1 MTTLSVSTTLPTVAM
16 RSAGDFDAMWREMAQ
31 TDKLVWTIA
40 HESLPDLY
48 STWEPRIDFAE
59 QDDAYVLHA
68 ELPGMQRDDITVE
81 YRDGMPACGEQTM
94 ASASHGTV
102 PRIKHGYRAFAR
114 RFVLSKV
121 AADAMATTYT
131 HGVKCACPKWL
142 RCSTSRAP
150 CIWRHDVRPLL
161 SSYVEV
167 TSKNC
172 MTLAT
177 VKWACLWL
185 VGHAQYGA

>member
-1 MTTLSVSTTLPTVAM
+1 MTTLSASTTLPTVAM

-48 STWEPRIDFAE
+48 SAWEPRIDFVE

-68 ELPGMQRDDITVE
+68 ELHGMQRDDITVA
-81 YRDGMPACGEQTM
+81 YRDGMLTVRGEQTI

-114 RFVLSKV
+114 RFVLSKPV
-121 AADAMATTYT
+121 EADAIATTYV
-131 HGVKCACPKWL
+131 HGVLEVHLPK
-142 RCSTSRAP
+142 
-150 CIWRHDVRPLL
+150 V
-161 SSYVEV
+161 VEV
-167 TSKNC
+167 FDQQSPVY
-172 MTLAT
+172 MAS
-177 VKWACLWL
+177 
-185 VGHAQYGA
+185 